1 MSKKSVVLMA
11 GLGLAATAAGA
22 WVVRR
27 RTAQIATV
35 ETDPVVTPGADE
47 PSATAWTDAD
57 EDALS
62 GQLTAAADDEPVN
75 VR

>member
-27 RTAQIATV
+27 RMALIDAV
-35 ETDPVVTPGADE
+35 ETDTVMTSGADE
-47 PSATAWTDAD
+47 PAATAWTDAD
-57 EDALS
+57 EDVLA
-62 GQLTAAADDEPVN
+62 GQLAAAADDEPVN
-75 VR
+75 IR